1 MNHSDTNQS
10 SFAFHT
16 GRTVGKYRLESLIGR
31 GGMAEVYKST
41 HPELG
46 RPLAIK
52 ILHPFHTD
60 IEGFVERFRQ
70 EAQAIAA
77 LRHPHIVQVFDFATT
92 EDGLHYMVMEY
103 IDGMALDAYLEQ
115 HPGPL
120 PLPQALSLF
129 RQVAEALHAAHEK
142 GIIHRDVKPSNILI
156 DRQGMVYLTDFGIAQ
171 ILGAQRLTMSY
182 MSPGTPSF
190 MAPEQGTGQP
200 ITRAVDVYALGG
212 LLYQLL
218 AGRLPYAD
226 ENPLAVIM
234 RKSAQ
239 PPAPPSLFNSALSPE
254 VDAVILQ
261 AMALQPQKRFADAL
275 AMRRALE
282 KAMDG
287 DAAVSHKQPGVLDT
301 AVLPTWT
308 LNKPDL
314 PYYEIQEL
322 LSETPYVQR
331 FVARSTALEQ
341 LCFLDVLRAPAQDAP
356 DLAAQFRQH
365 WQGLAQLSN
374 PYLAA
379 ITNID
384 ISLDN
389 RPFAAFEYVAGKSL
403 SKLLEEGTPM
413 QPPDALR
420 LVRRLAE
427 ALADAHEV
435 GLVHQDLRPHHI
447 FLRDE
452 EQPLW
457 VGLGGPLAT
466 AVHEDPYTAPEQQQ
480 GLPVSARSN
489 MYALGVLLLELLTGQ
504 RAGARAVLRQEI
516 PADVNAATQKLLR
529 LCLQAN
535 PVQRPANW
543 ANFLALVDEALDEK
557 ETDAPDPKKRPFWQ
571 LAAVAFLAV
580 ALIGSLWAWASRP
593 AAPAES
599 RSTGRSAVAATTV
612 APETNN
618 PPALSPNPD
627 TTPLL
632 ALESGDFTIT
642 GPSPYRTFALDETVE
657 FAWTWP
663 AELAM
668 GQQFVVYLTG
678 RYGRFPAGVVTQSHG
693 VGQYRLALPAR
704 DLAGEAGSYE
714 WQVVLETTASGAEL
728 AASAPLPL
736 NLTAQI
742 SGTDSTQGP
751 PTVETGI
758 RISQIVY
765 NPPGEDL
772 DGEFVRLVNQGE
784 EAIELTGWLLQD
796 NARSPHVF
804 TFPTFTLAAGATVQV
819 WVGSGQNDAAN
830 LYWGFGAPVWNND
843 GDTAT
848 LLTNSGAVAAQ
859 CAYPGGSTDFNCP

>member
-1 MNHSDTNQS
+1 
-10 SFAFHT
+10 
-16 GRTVGKYRLESLIGR
+16 
-31 GGMAEVYKST
+31 MAEVYKST

-70 EAQAIAA
+70 EAQAIAT

-92 EDGLHYMVMEY
+92 EDGLHFMVMEY
-103 IDGMALDAYLEQ
+103 IDGMALDVYLAQ
-115 HPGPL
+115 HPGPM
-120 PLPQALSLF
+120 PLPQAFSLF

-156 DRQGMVYLTDFGIAQ
+156 DRQGTAYLTDFGIAQ

-239 PPAPPSLFNSALSPE
+239 PPAPASLFNPALSPAI
-254 VDAVILQ
+254 DAVILQ

-275 AMRRALE
+275 VMCQALE
-282 KAMDG
+282 KAIG
-287 DAAVSHKQPGVLDT
+287 GEVAALANRPGVLDT
-301 AVLPTWT
+301 AVLPSWT

-314 PYYEIQEL
+314 PYYEIQGL
-322 LSETPYVQR
+322 LNENPYVQR

-365 WQGLAQLSN
+365 WQGYAQLSN

-384 ISLDN
+384 LSLDN
-389 RPFAAFEYVAGKSL
+389 RPFAALEYVSGKNL
-403 SKLLEEGTPM
+403 GDKLEERTPL
-413 QPPDALR
+413 PEAEALR
-420 LVRRLAE
+420 LVQNLAE
-427 ALADAHEV
+427 VLAIAHEV

-452 EQPLW
+452 GQPVW

-466 AVHEDPYTAPEQQQ
+466 AVLENKYAAPEQQR

-489 MYALGVLLLELLTGQ
+489 MYGLGILLLELLTGQ
-504 RAGARAVLRQEI
+504 QVGEPPSLWQQI
-516 PADVNAATQKLLR
+516 PPNVNVATQRLLR
-529 LCLQAN
+529 LCLQAD
-535 PVQRPANW
+535 PAQRPANW
-543 ANFLALVDEALDEK
+543 AAFLALVQDAQGQQEAGMDK
-557 ETDAPDPKKRPFWQ
+557 AKKRPFW
-571 LAAVAFLAV
+571 LPVAIVVMVV
-580 ALIGSLWAWASRP
+580 ALMGSLWAWRSRP
-593 AAPAES
+593 ATPA
-599 RSTGRSAVAATTV
+599 GDRSAASGMLENTAVLPGTPPPPTLRVPTATAAPV
-612 APETNN
+612 
-618 PPALSPNPD
+618 SV
-627 TTPLL
+627 
-632 ALESGDFTIT
+632 ESGDFTIT
-642 GPSPYRTFALDETVE
+642 GPSPYRTFAPDETVE
-657 FAWTWP
+657 FAWSWP
-663 AELAM
+663 DELAV

-693 VGQYRLALPAR
+693 AGQYRLALAAR
-704 DLAGEAGSYE
+704 DLAGEAGNYE
-714 WQVVLETTASGAEL
+714 WQVVLESTASGAEL

-736 NLTAQI
+736 NLTTQTNGADGI
-742 SGTDSTQGP
+742 QGP
-751 PTVETGI
+751 PTLDTGL
-758 RISQIVY
+758 RLRQVVY
-765 NPPGEDL
+765 NPPGDDL
-772 DGEFVRLVNQGE
+772 DGEFVRIVNEGE
-784 EAIELTGWLLQD
+784 EAVEMTGWLLQD
-796 NARSPHVF
+796 AARSPHVF
-804 TFPTFTLAAGATVQV
+804 TFPTFTLAAGTAVQV
-819 WVGSGQNDAAN
+819 WVGAGPNDVAN
-830 LYWGFGAPVWNND
+830 LYWGLSSPVWNND
-843 GDTAT
+843 GDTVT

-859 CAYPGGSTDFNCP
+859 CTYPGGAMDYTCP